1 MLTVRLG
8 GMVLPYGELLGTVT
22 VPMYVPLHWAA
33 FMVWHIAVRVS
44 PSYDGPQVAWLVG
57 ATVSLILV
65 LLTLVERTTL
75 VTGGAHLKKSVV
87 LPELLPVVAVN
98 FIVTGLLDQIT
109 FEPVELAN
117 PTAT

>member
-1 MLTVRLG
+1 VR
-8 GMVLPYGELLGTVT
+8 
-22 VPMYVPLHWAA
+22 
-33 FMVWHIAVRVS
+33 VWHIAVRVS

-75 VTGGAHLKKSVV
+75 VTGGAHLKESVA

-109 FEPVELAN
+109 FEPVELAK
-117 PTAT
+117 PTAA

>member
-1 MLTVRLG
+1 MR
-8 GMVLPYGELLGTVT
+8 
-22 VPMYVPLHWAA
+22 
-33 FMVWHIAVRVS
+33 VWHIAVRVS
-44 PSYDGPQVAWLVG
+44 PSYDGPQDAWLVG

-117 PTAT
+117 PTAA

>member
-1 MLTVRLG
+1 LPCGDVRCTG
-8 GMVLPYGELLGTVT
+8 W
-22 VPMYVPLHWAA
+22 VPVWVHLHWGAVR
-33 FMVWHIAVRVS
+33 VWHIAVRVS

-75 VTGGAHLKKSVV
+75 VTGGAHLKKSVA